1 MITDSFKDSCHANES
16 VEVDIDEAIIIGG
29 SFGRYQ
35 KLVIFMVCFVEVA
48 IGGQAIILYFVA
60 NDPPWTCV
68 NRNTSSFCMQHF
80 GENISQ
86 SSSLFKQR
94 CKLSRS
100 EWIFTKDKTYSIVTE
115 YDLVCDDAWLA
126 SLANSALFMG
136 WGLTGLPAGYL
147 SDSYGRRILI
157 ISAVLLSSL
166 SMLGSY
172 FVNGIWELIILR
184 AVLGA
189 GDGYINANTIAKEVV
204 GPQHRALAGA
214 FKSFSAKISFLII
227 VPVAYYV
234 QSWRHIMLYISLP
247 AFVSAFISFFIPE
260 TARWLYASEK
270 ISKAEQK
277 IQQITKLNKKCT
289 KFIQLKVSGNAVDTK
304 QYSYI
309 DIFFRHFSI
318 TVVTLVISFIWIVQ
332 TLLYY
337 GLTLQSSSFGGSIYT
352 NFVLSCMMDLIA
364 PWTSQHFANR
374 FGRKRSFM
382 GLIILSLLSVST
394 IAAFYTLPEKTKA
407 LETVKLVVAL
417 VGKFFVSNGFGL
429 IYLWTF
435 ELFPTVV
442 RSQGM
447 MLCQIA
453 GRIGSAT
460 APFLARNLALV
471 SKALPFTVMG
481 ASGLL
486 SFFAS
491 FKLAETYGLRTRE
504 KFEDL
509 FQKSSKHNASSRDED
524 TLIANERNTID
535 DLNEVTEKTLLVSA
549 EKTL

>member
-1 MITDSFKDSCHANES
+1 MITDSFNNSCIANEP

-48 IGGQAIILYFVA
+48 IGGQVIILYFVA

-68 NRNTSSFCMQHF
+68 NRNTSLFCMHHF

-214 FKSFSAKISFLII
+214 FKSFSVKISFLII

-247 AFVSAFISFFIPE
+247 AFASAFISFFIPE
-260 TARWLYASEK
+260 TARWLYASGK

-277 IQQITKLNKKCT
+277 IQQITKFNKKCT

-309 DIFFRHFSI
+309 DIFFRHFSV
-318 TVVTLVISFIWIVQ
+318 TVVTLVIGFIWIVQ

-352 NFVLSCMMDLIA
+352 NFVLSCIMDLIA
-364 PWTSQHFANR
+364 PWTSQYFANR

-394 IAAFYTLPEKTKA
+394 IAGFYTLPEKTKA
-407 LETVKLVVAL
+407 LETAKLVVAL
-417 VGKFFVSNGFGL
+417 VGKFFASNGFGL

-435 ELFPTVV
+435 ELF
-442 RSQGM
+442 RQ
-447 MLCQIA
+447 
-453 GRIGSAT
+453 
-460 APFLARNLALV
+460 
-471 SKALPFTVMG
+471 
-481 ASGLL
+481 
-486 SFFAS
+486 
-491 FKLAETYGLRTRE
+491 
-504 KFEDL
+504 L
-509 FQKSSKHNASSRDED
+509 FVPK
-524 TLIANERNTID
+524 
-535 DLNEVTEKTLLVSA
+535 V
-549 EKTL
+549 